1 MGRDKSLLEYHG
13 LPQREYLYRLLSEV
27 CGKVY
32 VSCNEEQFGVVP
44 ASLNPLCDDPKYGD
58 IGPMAGLLTAFQEVP
73 EASFLVV
80 GCDYPFLEKRD
91 LEELVSVYSELKVSV
106 VYLNRDTNF
115 IEPLLAVYHNDMRGT
130 LINNFELSHHSLRRI
145 LEREDAFKL
154 PHPEPSR
161 LVSVDDMDGYRAVK
175 KERGT

>member
-1 MGRDKSLLEYHG
+1 
-13 LPQREYLYRLLSEV
+13 
-27 CGKVY
+27 
-32 VSCNEEQFGVVP
+32 
-44 ASLNPLCDDPKYGD
+44 
-58 IGPMAGLLTAFQEVP
+58 MAGLLTAFQEVP

-145 LEREDAFKL
+145 LEREDAYKL
-154 PHPEPSR
+154 PHHEPSG
-161 LVSVDDMDGYRAVK
+161 LVSVVVMVGF
-175 KERGT
+175 